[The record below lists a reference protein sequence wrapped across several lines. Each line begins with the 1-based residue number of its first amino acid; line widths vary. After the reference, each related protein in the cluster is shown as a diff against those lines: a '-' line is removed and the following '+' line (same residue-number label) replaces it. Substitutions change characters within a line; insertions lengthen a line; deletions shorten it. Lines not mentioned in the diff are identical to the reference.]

1 MPVHSTYAMIDVKG
15 TRRERERLSKDVR
28 DHTTP
33 PVRVWIE
40 GELDQ
45 PMNDDGVSQEYA
57 VRVTSAT
64 IMVQ

>member
-1 MPVHSTYAMIDVKG
+1 MPIHSTYAVLDIKG
-15 TRRERERLSKDVR
+15 TRREREQLSKDVR
-28 DHTTP
+28 NHTTP

-57 VRVTSAT
+57 VRVTSAKIVT
-64 IMVQ
+64 Q